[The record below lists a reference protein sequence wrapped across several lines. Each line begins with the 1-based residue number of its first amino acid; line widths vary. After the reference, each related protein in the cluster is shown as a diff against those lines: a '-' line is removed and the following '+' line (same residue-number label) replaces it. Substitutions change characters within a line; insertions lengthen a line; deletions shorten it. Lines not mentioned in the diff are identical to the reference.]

1 MSDPFEHFDAAYVLG
16 ALSPGERTLFE
27 QHLLTCAACAG
38 RVAEVGG
45 LPEQLS
51 VLSAAD
57 VLQDAPPLP
66 DTVLPTLLRAAGRH
80 RRRTRRLFVGIGAV
94 AAAAVV
100 ALAIL
105 IWPSSSAP
113 PRPLAMRAV
122 PGAPVSATVRLI
134 SRTWGTEL
142 DVHCR
147 YAKAGSA
154 SPAVPYVLV
163 VAGTDGSRQTLSRWK
178 LGPGDEGDF
187 VGATDFERDAI
198 DRISIQLLPS
208 RLTVL
213 TLDV

>member
-1 MSDPFEHFDAAYVLG
+1 
-16 ALSPGERTLFE
+16 
-27 QHLLTCAACAG
+27 
-38 RVAEVGG
+38 
-45 LPEQLS
+45 

>member
-1 MSDPFEHFDAAYVLG
+1 MTDPFEHFDAAYVLG

-27 QHLLTCAACAG
+27 EHLLTCAACVG

-45 LPEQLS
+45 LPEQLA

-57 VLQDAPPLP
+57 VLPEAPPLP
-66 DTVLPTLLRAAGRH
+66 DTVLPALLRAAGRR
-80 RRRTRRLFVGIGAV
+80 RRRTRGLLVAVGAV
-94 AAAAVV
+94 AAAALV
-100 ALAIL
+100 ALAVL

-113 PRPLAMRAV
+113 PRPLAMRAI

-134 SRTWGTEL
+134 NRTWGTEL

-147 YAKAGSA
+147 YAKTGPA
-154 SPAVPYVLV
+154 SGAVPYVLV
-163 VAGTDGSRQTLSRWK
+163 VAGTDGSKQSLSRWK
-178 LGPGDEGDF
+178 LGPGGEGDF
-187 VGATDFERDAI
+187 IGATDLERDDI

-213 TLDV
+213 MLDV